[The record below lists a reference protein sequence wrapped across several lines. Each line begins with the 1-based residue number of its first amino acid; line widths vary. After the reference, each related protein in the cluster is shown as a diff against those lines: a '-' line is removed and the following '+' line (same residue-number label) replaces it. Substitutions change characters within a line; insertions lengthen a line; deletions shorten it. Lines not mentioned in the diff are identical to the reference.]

1 MLDNFSCSCS
11 HLLFHNIISGTLSQ
25 AREPLYSNSAVNL
38 WWLQSTRAQNS
49 APSCSKGLYFGQ
61 YFTFENI
68 HCELLSLISPAVY
81 LLDKIFCGFSDS
93 CHSARVMPKMCFFFL
108 KKRMKEFFAY
118 VLEFMLTLAKM
129 QNNSALM

>member
-1 MLDNFSCSCS
+1 MLGNFSCFCC
-11 HLLFHNIISGTLSQ
+11 HLFFRNIISGTLSQ

-68 HCELLSLISPAVY
+68 HCKILSFISPAVY

-93 CHSARVMPKMCFFFL
+93 CHFARVMRKMCFFL

-118 VLEFMLTLAKM
+118 VLEFILTLAKM
-129 QNNSALM
+129 QNNSTLM